1 MLGFRPIQIM
11 AVEWIPPGDG
21 TSKHSPKSN
30 EKSARDLNSEFIVN
44 GMDWKFMFHI
54 EIWHKRCLT
63 KASKKVSIA
72 TPESTGK
79 EYENKKNSALVT
91 PVKHSNVPELSN
103 AISLVRSFSLN
114 GREGEKKA
122 AAAVMPPSP
131 KALRPSS
138 APSFHSPGR
147 RDDTKLSHKS
157 FNIMCKLR
165 SSSGD
170 ASGGGSLLHWGG
182 GSHES
187 PHPPQGNGSPV
198 VGASGPGIAY
208 SNGKK
213 VTPTK
218 TVLFRS
224 GSQNTPPQFPK
235 PAEL

>member
-1 MLGFRPIQIM
+1 MLGCRPIQIM
-11 AVEWIPPGDG
+11 AVEWIPPNEQG
-21 TSKHSPKSN
+21 TPKHSPKSN
-30 EKSARDLNSEFIVN
+30 EKSARDLNNEFLLN
-44 GMDWKFMFHI
+44 EMDWKFMFHV

-72 TPESTGK
+72 TPESTGS
-79 EYENKKNSALVT
+79 EHENKKNSALGT
-91 PVKHSNVPELSN
+91 HVKHINVPELSN

-122 AAAVMPPSP
+122 AAAAMPPSP

-147 RDDTKLSHKS
+147 PDDTKSSHKS
-157 FNIMCKLR
+157 FGIMSKLR

-170 ASGGGSLLHWGG
+170 ANGGSSLLHWGG

-187 PHPPQGNGSPV
+187 PYPPSNNGSPMV
-198 VGASGPGIAY
+198 IASGPGIGIAY

-213 VTPTK
+213 VSPLK
-218 TVLFRS
+218 TVLFK
-224 GSQNTPPQFPK
+224 SQNTPP
-235 PAEL
+235 